1 MICLLVGVAIASA
14 SNFCSQLARPLR
26 FLPIAI
32 FVVCS
37 SVALVAGQEVFLS
50 RRPSDVVRM
59 TYGPN
64 PFPEAVRVAEYLRDH
79 TNPTDTIAIVGSEPE
94 IYFYAHRH
102 SATGYIYTYGLME
115 PQRYAGR
122 MQREMMREIE
132 TARPKYLVF
141 VVVPTSW
148 LRWPNS
154 EAEIFDWFDR
164 YTAADFRLDGLVNI
178 VSQDRTDYYLPLLV
192 DPGSIRLSNYYLLIF
207 KRKT

>member
-1 MICLLVGVAIASA
+1 
-14 SNFCSQLARPLR
+14 
-26 FLPIAI
+26 
-32 FVVCS
+32 
-37 SVALVAGQEVFLS
+37 
-50 RRPSDVVRM
+50 
-59 TYGPN
+59 
-64 PFPEAVRVAEYLRDH
+64 
-79 TNPTDTIAIVGSEPE
+79 
-94 IYFYAHRH
+94 
-102 SATGYIYTYGLME
+102 ME

-164 YTAADFRLDGLVNI
+164 YTAADFRLDGLVNF
-178 VSQDRTDYYLPLLV
+178 VSRDRTDYYLPLSV
-192 DPGSIRLSNYYLLIF
+192 DPGSIQLSKYYLLIF